1 MCVQCVYIE
10 RQYEDPEFG
19 AHTPTYPHAHAHAHA
34 HKNWASRSRFEE
46 AVGGV
51 QEVECEEQRVGYGS
65 YYKGRLRSTIPKPYT
80 AKPEIPNL

>member
-1 MCVQCVYIE
+1 MCTVCIYIYIE

-19 AHTPTYPHAHAHAHA
+19 AHTPTYPHAHAHA

-51 QEVECEEQRVGYGS
+51 QEVECEEQRVEVRFDVLEGFQKLLCG
-65 YYKGRLRSTIPKPYT
+65 L
-80 AKPEIPNL
+80 